1 MKQVEGTLLYMNM
14 IYLKG
19 NWLQIQENLSY
30 GKKYKTKDEA
40 SRARHHENLTPIYT
54 SGAGNTLLIPRAVII
69 NNNIN
74 NSNKKK

>member
-1 MKQVEGTLLYMNM
+1 MMFQEFFFIIIIIFILLVIIMKQVEGTLLYMNM

-40 SRARHHENLTPIYT
+40 RHHENLTPIYT
-54 SGAGNTLLIPRAVII
+54 SGAGN
-69 NNNIN
+69 NNN
-74 NSNKKK
+74 